1 MGTLPSSSTAE
12 HHSHTNT
19 LRLVRDACAFLLA
32 GFSLYTAFFGI
43 MSDMIQRSVHLG
55 LVLVLVY
62 LGALVP
68 SSLNLSSSR
77 FLKILSVALAI
88 IGLLTMFYHVW
99 FFDEIASRYGELTQI
114 EFYIGIVA
122 TLILLEATRASFI

>member
-1 MGTLPSSSTAE
+1 MESPPVDVVAQRSNGSTIK
-12 HHSHTNT
+12 
-19 LRLVRDACAFLLA
+19 LIRDACAFLLA

-77 FLKILSVALAI
+77 FLKVLSIVLAV
-88 IGLLTMFYHVW
+88 IGALTMFYHVW
-99 FFDEIASRYGELTQI
+99 FFDEIASRYGELTPC
-114 EFYIGIVA
+114 
-122 TLILLEATRASFI
+122 LLYTSPSPRDS